1 MDKIFTALADPTR
14 RQILDHLLAD
24 QGQTLSELI
33 DGLEMRRQSASRHLK
48 VLEDSGLIVV
58 QWHGRQKRH
67 FLNTGPITDMQARW
81 FDKFS
86 RKKTAS
92 VVKLKFGNKKGKKD

>member
-1 MDKIFTALADPTR
+1 VDKVFTAIADSTR
-14 RQILDHLLAD
+14 RRFLDRLLAD
-24 QGQTLSELI
+24 QGQTLMELI
-33 DGLEMRRQSASRHLK
+33 DGLEMRRQSATRHLK
-48 VLEDSGLIVV
+48 VLEDAGLVVV

-67 FLNTGPITDMQARW
+67 FLNAEPISDMQLRW

-92 VVKLKFGNKKGKKD
+92 VVKLKFGNKKAKK

>member
-14 RQILDHLLAD
+14 RKILDRLLVD
-24 QGQTLSELI
+24 QGQTLNELI
-33 DGLEMRRQSASRHLK
+33 NDLAMRRQSATGHLK
-48 VLEDSGLIVV
+48 VLEVAGLIVV

-67 FLNTGPITDMQARW
+67 FLNSGPIADMQSRW
-81 FDKFS
+81 LNKFA

-92 VVKLKFGNKKGKKD
+92 IVRLKFDKQTGNKE